1 MAAAAIAA
9 EGLGRCYGPE
19 VALDGVDLEP
29 PAGGVLGALGP
40 NRSGTALPGPVA
52 APRCT
57 AQPGRRR
64 ADNHRQRHAR
74 VPVPPHARCRPRR
87 RRTGGG
93 SWAGVLLAHPAARP
107 GCPRPRAGRAG
118 RTVPVIVLFFNSS
131 DLMPVAAMPGW
142 LQALAKANPITVI
155 TDRLRALCL
164 GGPTTRPAI
173 QAAAR
178 IAALLAVTVPAAIT
192 RYRHAIST

>member
-1 MAAAAIAA
+1 
-9 EGLGRCYGPE
+9 
-19 VALDGVDLEP
+19 
-29 PAGGVLGALGP
+29 
-40 NRSGTALPGPVA
+40 
-52 APRCT
+52 
-57 AQPGRRR
+57 
-64 ADNHRQRHAR
+64 
-74 VPVPPHARCRPRR
+74 
-87 RRTGGG
+87 
-93 SWAGVLLAHPAARP
+93 
-107 GCPRPRAGRAG
+107 
-118 RTVPVIVLFFNSS
+118 
-131 DLMPVAAMPGW
+131 MPVAAMPGW